1 MMMVPRLLLLALV
14 CVSLAGCGTGQE
26 KGVNKDLD
34 RPVSADK
41 KPK

>member
-1 MMMVPRLLLLALV
+1 MPKASLALI
-14 CVSLAGCGTGQE
+14 SLLCFLIAGCGTSQE

-34 RPVSADK
+34 RPVPADK